1 MVQFE
6 NAAAA
11 TAVAAA
17 APMQLPCAA
26 APRTSTPSFVETG
39 PHAPAPP
46 CAAEC
51 CIFHRQRQFGEWS
64 DDEDSDAEC
73 DECGEG
79 GSQPAQQPQAP
90 PPQA

>member
-1 MVQFE
+1 M
-6 NAAAA
+6 
-11 TAVAAA
+11 
-17 APMQLPCAA
+17 
-26 APRTSTPSFVETG
+26 RW
-39 PHAPAPP
+39 
-46 CAAEC
+46 AEDVVDNEFMNKKKSKKC